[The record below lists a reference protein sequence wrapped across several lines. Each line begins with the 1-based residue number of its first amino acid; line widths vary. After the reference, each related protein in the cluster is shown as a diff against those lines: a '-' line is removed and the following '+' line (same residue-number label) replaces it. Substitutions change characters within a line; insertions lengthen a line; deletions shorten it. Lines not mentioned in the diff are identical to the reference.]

1 VPQGKPSDAFHGADP
16 EAQLGVIEI
25 VVVVAAAFLA
35 GAVNSVAG
43 GGTFFSFP
51 ALLAVGVPP
60 VIANASNAVA
70 LWPGSLAG
78 AWAFRRELRR
88 FSSILPL
95 LSAIAFAGGIAGG
108 LLLLRTSNARFSVL
122 IPWLLLLAT
131 LLFAFSGPLSSG
143 VRSLLRHAH
152 ELRDAHAPSARRFG
166 AGGYF
171 FQALVSIYGGFFG
184 AGMGILMIASLAI
197 QGFED
202 LNEINAL
209 KNWLSAVI
217 YSVAV
222 ATFVLADAVSWP
234 HTLVMLVGA
243 TIGGYVGAAW
253 ARRIPAVWLRRFI
266 IGFGA
271 LLTAWYFPD
280 AFG

>member
-1 VPQGKPSDAFHGADP
+1 MPLDF
-16 EAQLGVIEI
+16 IEI
-25 VVVVAAAFLA
+25 IVVAVAGFLA

-88 FSSILPL
+88 FAVSLPA
-95 LSAIAFAGGIAGG
+95 LSAIAFVGGIAGG
-108 LLLLRTSNARFSVL
+108 LLLLRTSNERFSMLV
-122 IPWLLLLAT
+122 PWLLLLAT

-143 VRSLLRHAH
+143 IRSLLRRARQQH
-152 ELRDAHAPSARRFG
+152 ERALENERSHERAAPMRQFG
-166 AGGYF
+166 PGGYL
-171 FQALVSIYGGFFG
+171 FQGVVSIYGGFFG

-197 QGFED
+197 QGFDD
-202 LNEINAL
+202 LHEINAL

-222 ATFVLADAVSWP
+222 AT
-234 HTLVMLVGA
+234 
-243 TIGGYVGAAW
+243 
-253 ARRIPAVWLRRFI
+253 
-266 IGFGA
+266 
-271 LLTAWYFPD
+271 
-280 AFG
+280 

>member
-1 VPQGKPSDAFHGADP
+1 MPIGRCTQLDA
-16 EAQLGVIEI
+16 IEI
-25 VVVVAAAFLA
+25 LVVAIAAFVA
-35 GAVNSVAG
+35 GAANSVAG

-88 FSSILPL
+88 FSASLPA
-95 LSAIAFAGGIAGG
+95 LSAIAFVGGIAGG
-108 LLLLRTSNARFSVL
+108 LLLLRTSNDRFSAL

-131 LLFAFSGPLSSG
+131 LLFAFSGPLSG
-143 VRSLLRHAH
+143 GIRVLLRRAH
-152 ELRDAHAPSARRFG
+152 ERDESSRHFG
-166 AGGYF
+166 AGGYL
-171 FQALVSIYGGFFG
+171 FQAVVSIYGGFFG

-234 HTLVMLVGA
+234 HTLVMLVTG
-243 TIGGYVGAAW
+243 TVGGYAGAAW
-253 ARRIPAVWLRRFI
+253 ARRIPALWLRRFI
-266 IGFGA
+266 IAFGA
-271 LLTAWYFPD
+271 LLSAGFFYMQWQ
-280 AFG
+280 G